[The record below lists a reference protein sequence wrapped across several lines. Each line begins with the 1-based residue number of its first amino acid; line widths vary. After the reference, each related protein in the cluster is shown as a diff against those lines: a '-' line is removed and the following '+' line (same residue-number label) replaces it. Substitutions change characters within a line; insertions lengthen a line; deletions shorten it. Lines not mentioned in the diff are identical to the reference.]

1 MPRAIAPTRSPA
13 APAIAAPTIAALAI
27 AVVATV
33 TGATVQADEM
43 HDHGKHHHGKH
54 VHGEVTLNVAIDGGT
69 LTVEIETPA
78 AQVLGFEKSPRDDAE
93 RAAVT
98 AADAGFRSGRGMFG
112 VPTAAGCRLAGT
124 DFTPPKLGSGHADY
138 RARYRFACSNA
149 AALVWLEPW
158 VLRRLKDVEKVE
170 ANIVGPGVQ
179 RQEILREPDRRIPL
193 R

>member
-1 MPRAIAPTRSPA
+1 
-13 APAIAAPTIAALAI
+13 
-27 AVVATV
+27 
-33 TGATVQADEM
+33 
-43 HDHGKHHHGKH
+43 
-54 VHGEVTLNVAIDGGT
+54 
-69 LTVEIETPA
+69 
-78 AQVLGFEKSPRDDAE
+78 
-93 RAAVT
+93 
-98 AADAGFRSGRGMFG
+98 MFG

-138 RARYRFACSNA
+138 RARYRFACSNP